1 MELTKEG
8 GVNELRN
15 GTRAPG
21 ADLPADVAAI
31 REALDAGEARAE
43 RLLHSVDDQ
52 ALVWQPDGGR
62 AWSIAQ
68 CLDHLA
74 VMNRV
79 YLAPMRDAARAGAS
93 RARRGPISPGFLGG
107 WFARSMEP
115 PARLRTKAPRAARPS
130 GEVDRARLWDSF
142 REAHLAVVS
151 LLEETASL
159 DQNRIRFANPFL
171 PGLRWRLGAG
181 FLIIAAH
188 ERRHLWQAE
197 NVKKAYAA
205 RLSTLGPPAN

>member
-1 MELTKEG
+1 MATMGVTREGQVNELTK
-8 GVNELRN
+8 
-15 GTRAPG
+15 GTRSPG
-21 ADLPADVAAI
+21 VDLPADVAAI
-31 REALDAGEARAE
+31 REALDACASRAE
-43 RLLHSVDDQ
+43 LLLRSVDDA
-52 ALVWQPDGGR
+52 ALAWQPDGGR

-68 CLDHLA
+68 CLEHLA

-93 RARRGPISPGFLGG
+93 RPRRGPISPGFFGG

-115 PARLRTKAPRAARPS
+115 PPRLRTKAPRAARPS
-130 GEVDRARLWDSF
+130 GEVDRAGLWESF
-142 REAHLAVVS
+142 REAHKAVVS

-159 DQNRIRFANPFL
+159 DLNGIRFANPFVR
-171 PGLRWRLGAG
+171 GLRWRLGAG

-197 NVKKAYAA
+197 NVREAYAL
-205 RLSTLGPPAN
+205 RS